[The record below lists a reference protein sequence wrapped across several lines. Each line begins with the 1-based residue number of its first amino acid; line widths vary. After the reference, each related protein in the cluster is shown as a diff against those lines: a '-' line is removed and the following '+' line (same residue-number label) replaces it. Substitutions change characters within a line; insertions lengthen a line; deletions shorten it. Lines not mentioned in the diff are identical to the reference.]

1 MIETIAAVVILGML
15 MITLGRVSMVELNNQ
30 DAVDA
35 QYSVLAA
42 DAMMTDIYRDF
53 HRAVSYSFTASPGGQ
68 KILSFVFED
77 GEANMYSLDPSDS
90 SMYKNGVFQFE
101 ATNFHVLGTQV
112 NLTVSIK
119 LPDERLLD
127 FTVYR

>member
-1 MIETIAAVVILGML
+1 MVARRSGFSMIETIAAVVILGLL

-53 HRAVSYSFTASPGGQ
+53 HRAISYSFTESSGGQ
-68 KILSFVFED
+68 RILSFVFED
-77 GEANMYSLDPSDS
+77 GEANTYSLDTANSR
-90 SMYKNGVFQFE
+90 MYKRRF
-101 ATNFHVLGTQV
+101 
-112 NLTVSIK
+112 
-119 LPDERLLD
+119 
-127 FTVYR
+127 